1 MSRYRL
7 KSSGLG
13 LLLLLVSR
21 LGMFSWS
28 LFNNLLLFV
37 VEVFLSGC
45 YYVLPKTCSLLQTLC
60 RYLESGNI
68 KVEMKV
74 PLVWL

>member
-1 MSRYRL
+1 MSGYKL
-7 KSSGLG
+7 KSSGLD

-37 VEVFLSGC
+37 VELI
-45 YYVLPKTCSLLQTLC
+45 T
-60 RYLESGNI
+60 
-68 KVEMKV
+68 
-74 PLVWL
+74 